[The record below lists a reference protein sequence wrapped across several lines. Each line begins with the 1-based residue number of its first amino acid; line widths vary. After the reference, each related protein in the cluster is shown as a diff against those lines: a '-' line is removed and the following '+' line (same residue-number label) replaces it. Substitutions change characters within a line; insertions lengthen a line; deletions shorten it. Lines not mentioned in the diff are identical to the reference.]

1 MSICLQDKDRQK
13 LLARAITAYVNSV
26 PELAPVVRWRNK
38 VAGHFAITDPIE
50 KDNIATLD
58 MSVMHLLSLEN
69 GIYHVGGMTLFKK
82 NSTGE
87 HTSNIPTW
95 SLTKVFDSLG
105 PRYWPNLVQGVSPPS
120 GEDLPTVS

>member
-1 MSICLQDKDRQK
+1 MTKTEHISLSSF
-13 LLARAITAYVNSV
+13 LGPLY
-26 PELAPVVRWRNK
+26 K
-38 VAGHFAITDPIE
+38 VAGHFAITAPIE

-58 MSVMHLLSLEN
+58 MSVMHPLSLEN

-87 HTSNIPTW
+87 HTSDIPTW

-105 PRYWPNLVQGVSPPS
+105 PRYWPNSSKVLPRHLAKISLQRARNAGSITDTEGVYFLLGP
-120 GEDLPTVS
+120 